1 VTSREHAKILD
12 FGLAK
17 VTAIPSSVR
26 EVGVT
31 AQSTMTLEEHL
42 TSPGTVLGTV
52 AYMSPEQVR
61 AKELDSRTDLFSFGA
76 VLYEMAT
83 GSLPFRGE
91 SAGVIFKAILDGTPT
106 SAVRLNPD
114 LPAELERII
123 NKCLEKD
130 RNLRYQHSADIRT
143 DLQRLKRDTDTGKST
158 AINET
163 AVIPRTKPPWK
174 SRPAIAGFAV
184 IFSLLIWVSF
194 SYLHPHKAINSVAVL
209 PFANMTGDPNVEY
222 LSDGITEGVINSL
235 SQLPQLR
242 VMARS
247 TVFHYKGRDSDPQKV
262 GRDLHVGA
270 VLTGTFA
277 QHGDSMRVQT
287 ELVNVSNGS
296 QMWGE
301 QYDRKMSDM
310 STVQQEIAWEISD
323 KLRLRLTSTD
333 KSHLSQQTTRSGEAY
348 DLYLK
353 GRYHWN
359 KRTRVDLQKAI
370 AYFEHAIEKDAHYA
384 SAYAGLAD
392 CYNRISGYTAIPPT
406 QSFPRAEEMASR
418 ALQIDPDLA
427 EGHAALAVV
436 KLYYSWDL
444 LSGGQEARRAI
455 ELNPSYA
462 TGHHVYARY
471 LSFTSQH
478 RDAIAE
484 IKRAQELDPLSPIL
498 YAVAGDIFYRARDYD
513 SAIEQDNKALDL
525 DSNFAAGHLHLG
537 MAYTMKQRYVDAI
550 TELRKA
556 LELFGDDDDTISLLG
571 YVYAVAGQRA
581 QAQDLLRKLLVTS
594 KQQYVNPL
602 AVAGIY
608 TGLGE
613 KSNALQW
620 LNRGYDERAPL
631 VWLGDPTFDVLRS
644 DPRFQDLVRK
654 IGLPQ

>member
-1 VTSREHAKILD
+1 MRSGNT
-12 FGLAK
+12 
-17 VTAIPSSVR
+17 VR
-26 EVGVT
+26 IT
-31 AQSTMTLEEHL
+31 AQLIRGPTDEHL
-42 TSPGTVLGTV
+42 W
-52 AYMSPEQVR
+52 
-61 AKELDSRTDLFSFGA
+61 AKSYERDL
-76 VLYEMAT
+76 
-83 GSLPFRGE
+83 RD
-91 SAGVIFKAILDGTPT
+91 VIT
-106 SAVRLNPD
+106 
-114 LPAELERII
+114 
-123 NKCLEKD
+123 
-130 RNLRYQHSADIRT
+130 
-143 DLQRLKRDTDTGKST
+143 LQREIAD
-158 AINET
+158 
-163 AVIPRTKPPWK
+163 
-174 SRPAIAGFAV
+174 AIAKDIKVSIAPEHGSHQPPQAV
-184 IFSLLIWVSF
+184 NT
-194 SYLHPHKAINSVAVL
+194 A
-209 PFANMTGDPNVEY
+209 
-222 LSDGITEGVINSL
+222 
-235 SQLPQLR
+235 
-242 VMARS
+242 
-247 TVFHYKGRDSDPQKV
+247 
-262 GRDLHVGA
+262 
-270 VLTGTFA
+270 
-277 QHGDSMRVQT
+277 
-287 ELVNVSNGS
+287 
-296 QMWGE
+296 
-301 QYDRKMSDM
+301 
-310 STVQQEIAWEISD
+310 
-323 KLRLRLTSTD
+323 
-333 KSHLSQQTTRSGEAY
+333 AY
-348 DLYLK
+348 DSYLK

-359 KRTRVDLQKAI
+359 KRTRPDLQKAI
-370 AYFEHAIEKDAHYA
+370 AFFEDAIQKDAYYA

-406 QSFPRAEEMASR
+406 QSFPRAEAMASR
-418 ALQIDPDLA
+418 ALQIDPSLA
-427 EGHAALAVV
+427 EAHAALAVV
-436 KLYYSWDL
+436 KLYYWWDL
-444 LSGGQEARRAI
+444 PGGGQEVRRAI

-471 LSFTSQH
+471 LSITGQH

-525 DSNFAAGHLHLG
+525 DSNFAAGHAHLG